1 MHIIQETIGKPKFST
16 EDLWN
21 NNSLFTLSPLP
32 NWYWMTLWNSLR
44 RVLLSSLPWVAIT
57 AVKMKWANSD
67 YSTVDW
73 VKDSL
78 LDIILNLKLIR
89 FKKIWKDSEF
99 ITIKKKWK
107 WIIVAW
113 DIETSSDIEVLNKD
127 LIITEISSDIEFEM
141 VLLVEKWVWYVP
153 VKLRKSNINDDLSE
167 FVFIDSNFSPVQK
180 VKYDVEQVRVWDM
193 MNLDWLKLEVETD
206 WSIKPVEAV
215 QFSSNILNSYFALF
229 NEEEE
234 IIEEEFISD
243 FSRTWMIEQEE
254 EKEIYTPIEI
264 LNLSPRSLNALL
276 NAEIWS
282 VEELLKC
289 SRAKLW
295 TFRWFWK
302 KAMDEVWEAL
312 EKKWMKLLWD

>member
-1 MHIIQETIGKPKFST
+1 MHIIQETIGKPKLNN

-21 NNSLFTLSPLP
+21 NSSLFTLSPLP

-57 AVKMKWANSD
+57 AIKLKWASSD
-67 YSTVDW
+67 YSAVVW

-78 LDIILNLKLIR
+78 LDIILNLKLVR
-89 FKKIWKDSEF
+89 FKKSWKDSEF
-99 ITIKKKWK
+99 VTIKKKWSWK
-107 WIIVAW
+107 ILAW
-113 DIETSSDIEVLNKD
+113 DIESSSDIEVLNKD
-127 LIITEISSDIEFEM
+127 FIITEVSSDIDFEM
-141 VLLVEKWVWYVP
+141 TLLIEKWVWYVP
-153 VKLRKSNINDDLSE
+153 VKDRKSNSNDDLSE
-167 FVFIDSNFSPVQK
+167 FVFIDSNFSPVK
-180 VKYDVEQVRVWDM
+180 RVKYDVNQIRVWDM
-193 MNLDWLKLEVETD
+193 MNLDELKIEIETD
-206 WSIKPVEAV
+206 WSMESIDVLK
-215 QFSSNILNSYFALF
+215 FSSNLLNSYFSLF
-229 NEEEE
+229 NEKEEE
-234 IIEEEFISD
+234 VEPDFISD
-243 FSRTWMIEQEE
+243 FTRTWMVEQEE
-254 EKEIYTPIEI
+254 SKEVYTPIEI

-302 KAMDEVWEAL
+302 KAMDEVSEAL

>member
-1 MHIIQETIGKPKFST
+1 MHIIQETIGKPKFNV

-21 NNSLFTLSPLP
+21 NTSLFTLSPLP

-57 AVKMKWANSD
+57 AVKLKWASSD
-67 YSTVDW
+67 YSTVEW

-78 LDIILNLKLIR
+78 LDIILNLKLVR
-89 FKKIWKDSEF
+89 FKKSSKELEF
-99 ITIKKKWK
+99 ITIKKNKAWP
-107 WIIVAW
+107 ITAW
-113 DIETSSDIEVLNKD
+113 DIETSSDVEVLNKD
-127 LIITEISSDIEFEM
+127 FVITEISSNTDFEM
-141 VLLVEKWVWYVP
+141 TLVIEKWVWYVP
-153 VKLRKSNINDDLSE
+153 IKERKENSADDLSE
-167 FVFIDSNFSPVQK
+167 FVFMDANFSPVQK
-180 VKYDVEQVRVWDM
+180 VKYNVEQIRVWDM
-193 MNLDWLKLEVETD
+193 MNLDELKIEIETD
-206 WSIKPVEAV
+206 WSMDPIDVLK
-215 QFSSNILNSYFALF
+215 FSSNILNTYFALF

-234 IIEEEFISD
+234 VIEESFVSD
-243 FSRTWMIEQEE
+243 FSRTWMMENEE
-254 EKEIYTPIEI
+254 EKPVYTPIEI

-282 VEELLKC
+282 TEELMKC

-302 KAMDEVWEAL
+302 KAMDEVSEAL

>member
-1 MHIIQETIGKPKFST
+1 MHIIQEIIGKPKFNV

-21 NNSLFTLSPLP
+21 NTSLFTLSPLP

-44 RVLLSSLPWVAIT
+44 RVLLSSLPWVAVT
-57 AVKMKWANSD
+57 AVKLKWASSD
-67 YSTVDW
+67 YSTVVW
-73 VKDSL
+73 IKDSL
-78 LDIILNLKLIR
+78 LDIILNLKLVR
-89 FKKIWKDSEF
+89 FKKSWKDSEF
-99 ITIKKKWK
+99 VTISKKAWWK
-107 WIIVAW
+107 ILAW
-113 DIETSSDIEVLNKD
+113 DIETSSNIEVLNKD
-127 LIITEISSDIEFEM
+127 FVITEVSKDTEFEM
-141 VLLVEKWVWYVP
+141 TLLIEKWVWYVP
-153 VKLRKSNINDDLSE
+153 VKERKTNTNDDLSE

-180 VKYDVEQVRVWDM
+180 VKYDVVQTRVWDM
-193 MNLDWLKLEVETD
+193 MNLDELKIEITTD
-206 WSIKPVEAV
+206 GSMESVDALK
-215 QFSSNILNSYFALF
+215 FSSNILNSYFALF

-234 IIEEEFISD
+234 EIEEEFVSD
-243 FSRTWMIEQEE
+243 FSRTWMVEQEE
-254 EKEIYTPIEI
+254 AKEVYTPIEI